1 LTRPGTG
8 VRSGKDD
15 RSTESV
21 GSAQHARSS
30 KAAGPTRNARAA
42 TDGRASTPPPP
53 PPRSR
58 RAAGFPVA
66 EDALPPEDVVK
77 GKYRLTFVR
86 SAAQLRAV
94 QRLRFEVFNLELGE
108 GLEESYAT
116 GLDADDLDEALHHLL
131 ILDQSTGEAV
141 GTYRMQT
148 AAMAAANC
156 GFYSAREFDISGFP
170 LSMVEHAVEVG
181 RACIA
186 KEHRSRRV
194 LHLLWQG
201 LARYLTWTGKHY
213 LFGCCSLT
221 TQDGRV
227 GNEVHARLVSDGRL
241 HESAR
246 AWPLPGLECG
256 LHECADAPCA
266 PFEIP
271 PLFESYLTLGAK
283 ICGPP
288 AVDRDF
294 GTIDFL
300 VVLDIRELESRV
312 YRTFFG

>member
-1 LTRPGTG
+1 MTDPA
-8 VRSGKDD
+8 SG
-15 RSTESV
+15 S
-21 GSAQHARSS
+21 
-30 KAAGPTRNARAA
+30 RA
-42 TDGRASTPPPP
+42 ASTPAG
-53 PPRSR
+53 R
-58 RAAGFPVA
+58 RAAAFPVA
-66 EDALPPEDVVK
+66 EEALPPDDLVQ

-86 SAAQLRAV
+86 RAEQLRAV
-94 QRLRFEVFNLELGE
+94 QRLRFKVFNLELGE
-108 GLEESYAT
+108 GLESSLES
-116 GLDADDLDEALHHLL
+116 GLDADDLDEALHHL
-131 ILDQSTGEAV
+131 IIMDDRAGKAV

-156 GFYSAREFDISGFP
+156 GFYAAREFDISGFP
-170 LSMVEHAVEVG
+170 LPVVEHAVEVG

-227 GNEVHARLVSDGRL
+227 GNQVHARLVGDGCL
-241 HESAR
+241 HPTVR
-246 AWPLPGLECG
+246 AWPLPGMECG
-256 LHECADAPCA
+256 LHDYEDAA
-266 PFEIP
+266 AASMEVP
-271 PLFESYLTLGAK
+271 PLFRSYLNLGAK

-288 AVDRDF
+288 AIDREF

-300 VVLDIRELESRV
+300 VLLDVRELESHV
-312 YRTFFG
+312 YQSFFR

>member
-1 LTRPGTG
+1 MNRTG
-8 VRSGKDD
+8 REVPFHNNIRSGKQASP
-15 RSTESV
+15 RS
-21 GSAQHARSS
+21 
-30 KAAGPTRNARAA
+30 
-42 TDGRASTPPPP
+42 DGRVAAAPSA

-66 EDALPPEDVVK
+66 EDALPPEDLTM

-86 SAAQLRAV
+86 SAAQLRSV

-108 GLEESYAT
+108 GLEESYAS

-131 ILDQSTGEAV
+131 ILDKSTGQAV

-170 LSMVEHAVEVG
+170 LSMVDEAVEVG

-186 KEHRSRRV
+186 KEHRGRRV

-201 LARYLTWTGKHY
+201 LARYLTWTGKHC

-221 TQDGRV
+221 TQDGRI
-227 GNEVHARLVSDGRL
+227 GNDVHARLASDGRL

-256 LHECADAPCA
+256 LHEHAGASGK
-266 PFEIP
+266 PFDIP
-271 PLFESYLTLGAK
+271 PLFESYLKLGAK

-288 AVDRDF
+288 AVDRNF

-300 VVLDIRELESRV
+300 VVLDVRELDRRV